1 MNDSKPKILNLND
14 LESRMNRLSAKPT
27 SLGGLGRRSLDE
39 TNRKPPSSLS
49 NLRPSSGD
57 PNPFSLNLKKD
68 PPGSFSETSKSSMKM
83 PIFPGGS
90 QLNNMPQKK
99 TIRFD
104 IPPEPE
110 KSAESDKLNA
120 RLQLVLKQNGKL
132 RFGQNVISTDV
143 KSFDNL
149 GEIGFGTCGQV
160 FKMRHRPTQAIMAV
174 KQMARTGNREENKRI
189 MMDLEVVQKS
199 HDCPHIVTCFGT
211 FVTESHFWIC
221 MELMETCFDKLKK
234 KINGPLPENIIGK
247 LSVSVVKAL
256 HYLKEKHDVIHR
268 DVKPSNILV
277 SRGGQVKLCDFGI
290 SGRLVDSKAKTRN
303 AGCVAYMAP
312 ERISPEKV
320 DYDIRADVWSLGI
333 SLIELATGSFPYCN
347 CQTDFEM
354 LTLILDSEPPS
365 LPTNMKFSMDFRRFV
380 TLCCTKKYEE
390 RPKYRD
396 LLTQEFVTRYERTQ
410 VDIGGWLKQVYQ
422 PSGAVGVKVN
432 NQQVDELNNLDAFVQ
447 KKSSTLPRL
456 GAGSE
461 GGFSLAAFAKEEKKS
476 APKSKADPFA
486 FVDNLTQHFTSNN
499 KSHTRNRSWAASFDF
514 LKLNSNNSAA
524 GGSSSSSSSMNQKAS
539 SSSSSLHPPP
549 KTNRP

>member
-1 MNDSKPKILNLND
+1 MTESKKPSLNLQD
-14 LESRMNRLSAKPT
+14 LENRMNTLSSFAKPNSLQKPV
-27 SLGGLGRRSLDE
+27 SLGLGGRRSLDE
-39 TNRKPPSSLS
+39 TNKKPKSLGLDGLNSGRKPFL
-49 NLRPSSGD
+49 
-57 PNPFSLNLKKD
+57 LNL
-68 PPGSFSETSKSSMKM
+68 SKNGGADSGKSKMNMK
-83 PIFPGGS
+83 IFGGS
-90 QLNNMPQKK
+90 ESNSSPQKK
-99 TIRFD
+99 TIRFNVPD
-104 IPPEPE
+104 QPE
-110 KSAESDKLNA
+110 KSVESDKLNA
-120 RLQLVLKQNGKL
+120 RLQLVLRQNGKL
-132 RFGQNVISTDV
+132 RFGQKVISTDV

-149 GEIGFGTCGQV
+149 GQIGFGTCGQV
-160 FKMRHRPTQAIMAV
+160 YKMRHRPTEAIMAV

-333 SLIELATGSFPYCN
+333 SLIELATGNFPYSN

-354 LTLILDSEPPS
+354 LTLILDSEPPA
-365 LPTNMKFSMDFRRFV
+365 LPNSMQFSMDFRRFV
-380 TLCCTKKYEE
+380 TLCCTKKYEN

-396 LLTQEFVTRYERTQ
+396 LLGQEFIARYERTQ
-410 VDIGGWLKQVYQ
+410 VDIGGWLKSVSSEA
-422 PSGAVGVKVN
+422 PLST
-432 NQQVDELNNLDAFVQ
+432 VDPEAFVQ

-456 GAGSE
+456 GGSE
-461 GGFSLAAFAKEEKKS
+461 GFSLSAFAKQAEKEEKSKS
-476 APKSKADPFA
+476 SSSSSDPFA
-486 FVDNLTQHFTSNN
+486 FADNLTANFVG
-499 KSHTRNRSWAASFDF
+499 KHTRNRSWAASFDF
-514 LKLNSNNSAA
+514 LKLNTGAA
-524 GGSSSSSSSMNQKAS
+524 GSSSTAS
-539 SSSSSLHPPP
+539 SSSSLSQKTSSSSSLQQTP
-549 KTNRP
+549 RP